1 MDTRAMKGVD
11 IASDHQFVRSKIK
24 LKLKRKQKNKV
35 IRKKC
40 TLLSYSNQ
48 ALKHNS
54 RGSCATN
61 MIYYKTTTKQ
71 TKKKLRKN
79 CRTLRMHTKK
89 QLKKYWGTNR
99 KGKNHGAAMSRGS

>member
-35 IRKKC
+35 IRKKF

-79 CRTLRMHTKK
+79 CRTLRRR
-89 QLKKYWGTNR
+89 NS
-99 KGKNHGAAMSRGS
+99 SRNTGVQIERAKTMAQQ